1 MYLKLPITPYRFML
15 IKKILLCFFLSLIS
29 LLSFSQT
36 QDDFNTRLS
45 DIYSNAADKKKALT
59 LARELFNI
67 VEKKKDLQTYSNY
80 YLLKNIF
87 ENQAPDAALAK
98 ACEEK
103 AEKLMN
109 AMVGLNNEMKADTS
123 NPAMA
128 WATHYF
134 PALFKNEDPD
144 NASKALAFLNRNP
157 ELKNFTN
164 YTYIGYSFERN
175 NDFLKAKENYEEAL
189 NYVTDEKKDYHSY
202 LFYTNFLTRTG
213 DYLKADEFIRK
224 MEKLSGEANDFFKD
238 GYRSEAMSARV
249 VYYLNIGDYQS
260 YVQASEKNYEY
271 FSAQWHKTNK
281 TACDPYPGIKLVN
294 AAFGKEMLR
303 EYDIAEKL
311 WKSRDSANYVWV
323 NCYNKTYPN
332 AKYYPIS
339 MYPVY
344 LIKRGKHKNL
354 PKPASF
360 FIKETEDHYNSY
372 SKYADLSA
380 TVAKAT
386 QLGFLGSDNYP
397 SLFNEIMAKVK
408 QTHDFRESTTPF
420 SNYAYFRM
428 RDRNFNESQK
438 TYNELFA
445 LNIDWINDIIFTF
458 GEKAFVTFYNAKLKE
473 GYDNYHSFV
482 KLLNEKTPVLYGNAA
497 VQAYN
502 NLLFTK
508 SIALKGTQKRKE
520 AFLKTN
526 DAAVTKLY
534 DAWIE
539 KKQQLIRQYM
549 KKDNPSETDTSSRVN
564 ETLLK
569 SLQNEVNQLEN
580 ELTVKAKDFK
590 KLLKLN
596 PPDWKEVKEKLK
608 EGEAAIE
615 IVRFQW
621 RDQVYYSDTAY
632 YAAYII
638 TKDSQYPE
646 VVYLPDAAADMD
658 NKFYK
663 LYKNNIRL
671 KLNDKE
677 SYNHYWKAISEKLN
691 NISKIY
697 FSPDGIYHLI
707 NINTL
712 KNPVTNKFIVDE
724 LEIHSTTSTADIA
737 FSTAGEDAIGN
748 AVLFGRPT
756 YKTNNELIVSAG
768 TNETT
773 RSFVNNF
780 RNNSVTDLP
789 GTEEE
794 VLAIKKE
801 LELKKIG
808 VMQYVKE
815 QATEDKMYQLNSPGI
830 LHIATHGYWSGA
842 GENATDGY
850 RVFNAMVN
858 SGLLLTGVV
867 NYYSSNTYPDTYDGI
882 LTAYEAQNLNLDK
895 TSLVVLSACETSLG
909 YLDAGEGVYGLQRAF
924 RAAGAGSV
932 ITSLWKVDDNATKDF
947 MITFYQ
953 HFLQTKD
960 KSAAYQVA
968 QKTIKEKYKHP
979 YYWGA
984 FVMVG
989 E

>member
-1 MYLKLPITPYRFML
+1 MPAKRI
-15 IKKILLCFFLSLIS
+15 FLSS
-29 LLSFSQT
+29 LFCIVSILAQGQT
-36 QDDFNTRLS
+36 QDDFNTKLS
-45 DIYSNAADKKKALT
+45 EVYSNAADKKKALA
-59 LARELFNI
+59 LAKELYAA

-87 ENQAPDAALAK
+87 ENQAPDSTLAK
-98 ACEEK
+98 TCEAK

-144 NASKALAFLNRNP
+144 NANNALAFLNRHP

-175 NDFLKAKENYEEAL
+175 NDFTKAQENYEEAL
-189 NYVTDEKKDYHSY
+189 KYVTDEKNDYHSY

-224 MEKLSGEANDFFKD
+224 MEKLSDQATEFFKD

-249 VYYLNIGDYQS
+249 IYYLNIGDYQS
-260 YVQASEKNYEY
+260 YVSASEKNYEY
-271 FSAQWHKTNK
+271 FSAQWNKSNK
-281 TACDPYPGIKLVN
+281 TTCDPYPGIKLVN

-303 EYDIAEKL
+303 EYDAAEKL
-311 WKSRDSANYVWV
+311 WKSRDSVNYVWV
-323 NCYNKTYPN
+323 TCYNKTYPN

-344 LIKRGKHKNL
+344 LIKRGKNKAL
-354 PKPASF
+354 PKPVSF

-386 QLGFLGSDNYP
+386 QLGFLGSTNYP
-397 SLFNEIMAKVK
+397 SYFNAIMTKVK

-428 RDRNFNESQK
+428 RDRDFQSSLK
-438 TYNELFA
+438 TYEELFA

-482 KLLNEKTPVLYGNAA
+482 KLAKEKKPELYGNAA
-497 VQAYN
+497 AQAYN

-508 SIALKGTQKRKE
+508 SISLKGTQKRKE

-526 DAAVTKLY
+526 DATITKLY
-534 DAWIE
+534 DEWIL

-549 KKDNPSETDTSSRVN
+549 KKENPAQTDTTNRSN
-564 ETLLK
+564 ENE
-569 SLQNEVNQLEN
+569 LQRLQIEVNRLEN

-590 KLLKLN
+590 KLLKLT
-596 PPDWKEVKEKLK
+596 PPDWKDIKAKLK

-615 IVRFQW
+615 MVRFQW
-621 RDQVYYSDTAY
+621 RDQVYYSDTVY

-638 TKDSQYPE
+638 TKDSHYPE
-646 VVYLPDAAADMD
+646 VVYLPHAAADLD
-658 NKFYK
+658 NTFYK

-671 KLNDKE
+671 KLDDKD
-677 SYNHYWKAISEKLN
+677 SYNHYWKAINEHLN
-691 NISKIY
+691 NTSKIY
-697 FSPDGIYHLI
+697 FSPDGIFHLI

-712 KNPVTNKFIVDE
+712 KNPVTGKYVVDE
-724 LEIHSTTSTADIA
+724 LEIHTATSTADIA
-737 FSTAGEDAIGN
+737 FTQNTKKELSTAI
-748 AVLFGRPT
+748 LIGRPA
-756 YKTNNELIVSAG
+756 YKTNTTIAAAVKD
-768 TNETT
+768 ETT
-773 RSFVNNF
+773 RSFVNSF

-794 VLAIKKE
+794 VLSIKKE
-801 LELKKIG
+801 MELNKIS
-808 VMQYVKE
+808 VKYYLKE
-815 QATEDKMYQLNSPGI
+815 QADEEKMYQFHSPGI

-850 RVFNAMVN
+850 RLFNAMVN
-858 SGLLLTGVV
+858 SGLLLAGVV
-867 NYYSSNTYPDTYDGI
+867 NFYSSSSFPDTYDGI
-882 LTAYEAQNLNLDK
+882 LTAYEAQNLDLEK

-924 RAAGAGSV
+924 RAAGAGSI
-932 ITSLWKVDDNATKDF
+932 ITSLWKVDDAATKDF

-953 HFLQTKD
+953 QFLQTKD
-960 KSAAYQVA
+960 KADAYRYA
-968 QKTIKEKYKHP
+968 QKSIKEKYKYP
-979 YYWGA
+979 YFWGA